1 MTFRATAPT
10 LAGMNRPERVET
22 PLPKADRD
30 THERI
35 GYGRCEADQAD
46 KTLAELQKKRD
57 LLARQIDAVEAENR
71 NLERELLHKLGTW
84 RKLDDAT
91 QRVDDVLPQLKAVTG
106 SLTYRGVAK
115 LLGAVN
121 RARKVL
127 RRRRK

>member
-1 MTFRATAPT
+1 
-10 LAGMNRPERVET
+10 MNRPERVET

-35 GYGRCEADQAD
+35 GYARCEADQAEKALTD
-46 KTLAELQKKRD
+46 LQKKRD
-57 LLARQIDAVEAENR
+57 SLTRQIDAVEAENR
-71 NLERELLHKLGTW
+71 NLERELLQKLGTW

-115 LLGAVN
+115 VLGVVN
-121 RARKVL
+121 RTRKAM
-127 RRRRK
+127 RRKRK